1 MTESKNKVGRPT
13 VMTQE
18 VIDKLEYVFSIGGS
32 DLEACLHA
40 DINKATLYNYQKE
53 NPEFVDRKERL
64 KEKMVLKAR
73 TVMDNALNDNDRQS
87 AQWYL
92 QRKKK
97 AEFSDRQEVTGA
109 DGKEFKGLTVEF
121 VEAKKDAD

>member
-1 MTESKNKVGRPT
+1 MAESKNKGGRPT
-13 VMTQE
+13 IMTPE

-40 DINKATLYNYQKE
+40 DISKQTLYNYQEKH
-53 NPEFVDRKERL
+53 PEFVDRKEML
-64 KEKMVLKAR
+64 KERMVLKAR

>member
-1 MTESKNKVGRPT
+1 MAESKNKGGRPT
-13 VMTQE
+13 IMTPE

-40 DINKATLYNYQKE
+40 DISKQTLYNYQEKH
-53 NPEFVDRKERL
+53 PEFVDRKEML
-64 KEKMVLKAR
+64 KERMVLKAR

-121 VEAKKDAD
+121 VEAKKDAE